1 MMTQELTLVFAHQT
15 VNAAAAWGLISDC
28 LVQNSQLE
36 RSYRL
41 AGQETVAEELHK
53 TLGNDV
59 GVYFN
64 IEGDLYEF
72 DLTIVTA
79 FAHDA
84 IRISA
89 KQDTDWDGWVDV
101 LKSAGEFVQAYVVD
115 VEFDYWQN
123 AIDPL
128 QYTAKNMPYEHL
140 PMISNGL
147 PPPLNRSVIDTS
159 NNPGRR
165 MLRSGYIEA
174 VGSPMWLSD
183 KFFELTGADSSR
195 LLSDENIVVER
206 KGDIV
211 KIEIADRTPA
221 KASRDPA
228 LLKLRRELFS
238 Q

>member
-1 MMTQELTLVFAHQT
+1 MTEELTLVFAHKS
-15 VNAAAAWGLISDC
+15 VNAAAAWVLIFDQ
-28 LVQNSQLE
+28 LAQNNQLE
-36 RSYRL
+36 KSYRL
-41 AGQETVAEELHK
+41 AGHETVAEELHQA
-53 TLGNDV
+53 LGNDV
-59 GVYFN
+59 GGYFN
-64 IEGDLYEF
+64 IEGDLYAF
-72 DLTIVTA
+72 DLTIVTT

-89 KQDTDWDGWVDV
+89 KQGTDWDGWVDA

-123 AIDPL
+123 ATDPL
-128 QYTAKNMPYEHL
+128 QYTGKNMPYEHL

-159 NNPGRR
+159 SNPGRR
-165 MLRSGYIEA
+165 VLRKGYIEA

-183 KFFELTGADSSR
+183 KFFDLTGADSNL
-195 LLSDENIVVER
+195 LLSDENIIVER
-206 KGDIV
+206 KGGIV
-211 KIEIADRTPA
+211 KIEFADGTPA
-221 KASRDPA
+221 KASRALA